1 MPGKVLILGSH
12 GRFGH
17 HAAQAFGAAGWQVTI
32 FDRHRDDL
40 ASAVQGQD
48 VIVMAAN
55 PGGYQHWARELL
67 PLHRALIAAAQGS
80 GATILLPGNVYVFGP
95 EAPFGWD
102 ADTPHLATNPLG
114 RLRQQME
121 GDYRASGLQVIV
133 LRCGDF
139 LDTRPSGNWFDAHI
153 AKGAHRGRF
162 AYPGPLDRPHA
173 WAYLPDATR
182 AAVALAE
189 QRTQLGQWEDVPF
202 PGYTL
207 TGTELAAATGRAI
220 GRDVPAGRMAW
231 WPLAPLRPVVPALR
245 GIFEMRYLWSLP
257 HRLEGAK
264 LQRLR
269 PGFADTPVEEAIAAG
284 LAHHG

>member
-17 HAAQAFGAAGWQVTI
+17 HAAQAFGAAGWQVRA
-32 FDRHRDDL
+32 FDRQRDDL
-40 ASAVQGQD
+40 ATAVAGQD

-67 PLHRALIAAAQGS
+67 PAHRALIEAARGS

-95 EAPFGWD
+95 KAPFGWD

-114 RLRQQME
+114 RLRIQME
-121 GDYRASGLQVIV
+121 AAYRASGLQVIV

-153 AKGAHRGRF
+153 AKGAQRGRF
-162 AYPGPLDRPHA
+162 AYPGPLDQVHA
-173 WAYLPDATR
+173 WAYLPDAAR

-189 QRTQLGQWEDVPF
+189 ARATLAQWEDVPF
-202 PGYTL
+202 PGYSL
-207 TGTELAAATGRAI
+207 TGAELAAATGRALA
-220 GRDVPAGRMAW
+220 RDIPPGRMAW
-231 WPLAPLRPVVPALR
+231 WPLAPLRPLVPALR
-245 GIFEMRYLWSLP
+245 GIFEMRYLWELP
-257 HRLEGAK
+257 HRLDGAK
-264 LQRLR
+264 LHRLLPEFR
-269 PGFADTPVEEAIAAG
+269 DTPVEEAIRAG
-284 LAHHG
+284 LPQR